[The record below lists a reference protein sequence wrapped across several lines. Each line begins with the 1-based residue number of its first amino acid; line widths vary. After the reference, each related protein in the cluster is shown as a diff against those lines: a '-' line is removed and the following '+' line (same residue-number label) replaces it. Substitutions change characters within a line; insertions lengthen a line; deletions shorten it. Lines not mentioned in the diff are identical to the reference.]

1 MITVLSPAKTLDY
14 SVNYTD
20 KHTVPSFLPKSSQLV
35 KTLKAKEPSEI
46 ASLMG
51 LSDKLASLNFDRYQS
66 WNASKKLSNTAKPAL
81 LVFKGDVYQGLQA
94 EDFNKQDMTF
104 AQKHLRILSGL
115 YGALKPLDVMKPYRL
130 EMGTKLQINGSK
142 NLYEFWGD
150 TVRDSVLSDSNTLIN
165 LASNE
170 YYKVLGNIAEDAN
183 VISPVFKDNTKGTYK
198 IISFYAKEARG
209 LMARFIVQ
217 NRIKDPADLSAFNL
231 EGYKFSKQDSTSSQP
246 VFLRK
251 H

>member
-115 YGALKPLDVMKPYRL
+115 YGCL
-130 EMGTKLQINGSK
+130 
-142 NLYEFWGD
+142 LY
-150 TVRDSVLSDSNTLIN
+150 TSD
-165 LASNE
+165 A
-170 YYKVLGNIAEDAN
+170 
-183 VISPVFKDNTKGTYK
+183 
-198 IISFYAKEARG
+198 
-209 LMARFIVQ
+209 
-217 NRIKDPADLSAFNL
+217 AD
-231 EGYKFSKQDSTSSQP
+231 EE
-246 VFLRK
+246 
-251 H
+251 

>member
-115 YGALKPLDVMKPYRL
+115 YGALKPLDVTISFKALPIASL
-130 EMGTKLQINGSK
+130 HALGNGSV
-142 NLYEFWGD
+142 
-150 TVRDSVLSDSNTLIN
+150 TSPIPSLIMSEP
-165 LASNE
+165 LF
-170 YYKVLGNIAEDAN
+170 D
-183 VISPVFKDNTKGTYK
+183 
-198 IISFYAKEARG
+198 
-209 LMARFIVQ
+209 
-217 NRIKDPADLSAFNL
+217 
-231 EGYKFSKQDSTSSQP
+231 
-246 VFLRK
+246 
-251 H
+251 